1 MTLGMI
7 CAAILVIGTA
17 TSAMLSAQTP
27 PNEQPSAVA
36 SDIEQAN
43 DASDATAGDD
53 CRNAV
58 VGRPTVPRSV
68 GLILA
73 AQQGW
78 QTCCCTTASGNRC
91 CAYAPQCGGLVPGC
105 ACKQ

>member
-17 TSAMLSAQTP
+17 TSAMLSARTP
-27 PNEQPSAVA
+27 SKEQPSAAV

-43 DASDATAGDD
+43 DASDATMGDD
-53 CRNAV
+53 CLNAV
-58 VGRPTVPRSV
+58 VGRPTLPRSV

-78 QTCCCTTASGNRC
+78 QTCCCTTTSGKRC
-91 CAYAPQCGGLVPGC
+91 CASSPKCGGLVPGC
-105 ACKQ
+105 ACRR